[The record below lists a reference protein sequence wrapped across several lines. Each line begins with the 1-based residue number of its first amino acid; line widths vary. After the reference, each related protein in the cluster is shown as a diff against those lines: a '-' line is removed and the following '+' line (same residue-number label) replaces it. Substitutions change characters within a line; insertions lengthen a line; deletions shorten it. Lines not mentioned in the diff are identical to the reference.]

1 MNYNYI
7 EVLRDSIETSI
18 TLKLFK
24 TKKEATMKH
33 VFNSKLISFPL
44 SKCKNLNNFNIER
57 LQSSAVK
64 AYPLHN
70 RPRGDNDISSV
81 KYYQKIIKKKLD
93 ILPIWIV
100 KKNNNYILLDGA
112 HRIVASYIENKQ
124 YIPAYLIDEQYTPAY
139 LRN

>member
-1 MNYNYI
+1 MGYI
-7 EVLRDSIETSI
+7 QVLRDSIETSVSM
-18 TLKLFK
+18 KLFK
-24 TKKEATMKH
+24 SKEEAIMKH
-33 VFNSKLISFPL
+33 IFNSKQISFPL

-70 RPRGDNDISSV
+70 RPRGNDDISSV

-100 KKNNNYILLDGA
+100 KKNDNYILLDGA
-112 HRIVASYIENKQ
+112 HRIVASHIENKQ
-124 YIPAYLIDEQYTPAY
+124 YIPAYLI
-139 LRN
+139 N